1 MTQVHQFKFY
11 TATKMFELEFAH
23 KMTAT
28 EALALIRGKN
38 GEAAD
43 SLYVNPEMVLAV
55 QYVGAKDV
63 E

>member
-11 TATKMFELEFAH
+11 TQTKMFELEFAH

-28 EALALIRGKN
+28 EALSLIRGKN

-43 SLYVNPEMVLAV
+43 TLYINPETVVAV
-55 QYVGAKDV
+55 QYVGPKEAA
-63 E
+63 